1 MTENKEVS
9 QGFDTLGIDLR
20 ILKVLEQKEFKIP
33 TPIQLKSIP
42 VILTDKDIVGI
53 AQTGT
58 GKTLAF
64 GIPMLQR
71 VLEKKGNGLIIL
83 PTRELALQVE
93 ESLLNIGKALGIK
106 TCVIIGGAPIF
117 RQITQ
122 LRSNPD
128 IIVATPGRLNDHIK
142 RKTVKLDKVKM
153 LVMDEAD
160 LMFDMGFAPQVNE
173 ILKEVPA
180 NRQTLLFSATMAPEV
195 IKIATKCMKLP
206 LRIEVAPAGTPAE
219 SVIQEMIVLNPED
232 RIKQL
237 GKILKEYSGT
247 VLIFGRTKRGVNDL
261 SKKIQIMGHT
271 SSEIHSNKSL
281 GQRKNALQGFK
292 DGKYRILV
300 ATDIAARGI
309 DVKGIELVV
318 NYDLPDDSADYIHR
332 IGRTGRAGKPGRAIS
347 FATPRQIADIRA
359 IEKVIQ
365 RNIPL
370 VEMERLMQNPPKEP
384 KQSRNRRSSGIN
396 GGKGSF
402 NRVGSQGGEKKF
414 GGFNKLKEGA
424 STGGGFGKTRE
435 PRAATGNFNKPRVT
449 GGEAR
454 GKSFGG
460 AVRKFK
466 PRGGGFGQ
474 R

>member
-1 MTENKEVS
+1 MTENKEIS

-42 VILTDKDIVGI
+42 VIITEKDIVGI

-64 GIPMLQR
+64 GVPMLQR
-71 VLEKKGNGLIIL
+71 VLNNRGNGLIIL

-93 ESLLNIGKALGIK
+93 EALLGIGKSLGIK
-106 TCVIIGGAPIF
+106 TAVLIGGAPIF

-122 LRSNPD
+122 LRNSPD
-128 IIVATPGRLNDHIK
+128 IIIATPGRLIDHIK
-142 RKTVKLDKVKM
+142 RKSVKLDKVRM

-173 ILKEVPA
+173 ILKAVPTD
-180 NRQTLLFSATMAPEV
+180 RQTLLFSATMAPEV
-195 IKIATKCMKLP
+195 IKTATKCMKLP

-219 SVIQEMIVLNPED
+219 SVIQEMIVLNAED
-232 RIKQL
+232 RVKQL
-237 GKILKEYSGT
+237 AKILNEYKGT
-247 VLIFGRTKRGVNDL
+247 VLVFARTKRGVSDL
-261 SKKIQIMGHT
+261 SKKIMAMGHT
-271 SSEIHSNKSL
+271 SSEIHSNRSL
-281 GQRKNALQGFK
+281 GQRKVALQGFK
-292 DGKYRILV
+292 DGKFRVLV

-309 DVKGIELVV
+309 DVKGIELVI

-332 IGRTGRAGKPGRAIS
+332 IGRTGRAGKAGRAIS
-347 FATPRQIADIRA
+347 FATPRQIAAIRS
-359 IEKVIQ
+359 IEKIIQ
-365 RNIPL
+365 KNIPL
-370 VEMERLMQNPPKEP
+370 IELERLIQNPPKEQKP
-384 KQSRNRRSSGIN
+384 SRNRRSSGVN
-396 GGKGSF
+396 GGRGSF
-402 NRVGSQGGEKKF
+402 NRGGAQGGEKKVGNF
-414 GGFNKLKEGA
+414 NKPKEGGSAGGFN
-424 STGGGFGKTRE
+424 KTRE
-435 PRAATGNFNKPRVT
+435 PRATTGNFNKPREA

-466 PRGGGFGQ
+466 PRGGGFGN